1 MVTFSLCALLEFS
14 RAFLIATSSVCIVDA
29 VLEVLQHPVKF
40 SEYTAAPVVLVFG
53 STEPSV

>member
-1 MVTFSLCALLEFS
+1 MLLEFS

-40 SEYTAAPVVLVFG
+40 SEYTAAPVVFVFG